1 MTQDAALNLKWDPTD
16 DLHFNFD
23 GQYVKSKVDNYDISI
38 EMHSYAD
45 VAFDAT
51 GDLPRITLSDPT
63 NINQSTG
70 GLENPNNWYLRSVM
84 DHLED
89 SKGHELALRGDGQY
103 DFHTDWLTA

>member
-1 MTQDAALNLKWDPTD
+1 MTQDAALNLKWDPTN

-51 GDLPRITLSDPT
+51 GDLPRSHAERPDERR
-63 NINQSTG
+63 SVDG
-70 GLENPNNWYLRSVM
+70 RARNPNNWYLRSVM

-89 SKGHELALRGDGQY
+89 SKGHELALRGDGQ
-103 DFHTDWLTA
+103 